1 VRVWPDGHVHGHSRL
16 GRTPQSTGVTHP
28 MLYVATFIGGSVW
41 TLLVVYLVWIVGSG
55 VVG

>member
-1 VRVWPDGHVHGHSRL
+1 
-16 GRTPQSTGVTHP
+16 